1 MIFIKIMM
9 AKRKC
14 CLLGI
19 FYLCEKKMTVILF
32 FVGLVLLVLGSD
44 WLVRGGSGLAKKF
57 RIPDIVIGLTIV
69 SMGTS
74 LPELLVSLIAAL
86 KGSSDIAMGNVVG
99 SNIVNIL
106 FILGLSA
113 LIGRLTVQ
121 KNTTFVEIPIAL
133 GTALL
138 LTVMGV
144 VSADSTAKTGSLGQT
159 HGIILLVFFA
169 LFLSYMFWMTRQ
181 SRTQEMETEAKSE
194 NTSKPSFLLVG
205 MLVSGIALL
214 AWGADLCVNNAVL
227 IARSWGASETLIG
240 LTLVAAGTSLPELF
254 TSVVATIRKESDI
267 AIGNVVGSNIFNIL
281 FILGISGV
289 IHPISYSIEM
299 ISDMWVMVAT
309 TLLLFVLVFMGK
321 RHSLGRVE
329 GLIFLLAYSA
339 YIYFLIQR
347 G

>member
-1 MIFIKIMM
+1 
-9 AKRKC
+9 
-14 CLLGI
+14 
-19 FYLCEKKMTVILF
+19 MTVVLF
-32 FVGLVLLVLGSD
+32 FVGLALLVLGSD

-74 LPELLVSLIAAL
+74 LPELLVSLFAAL
-86 KGSSDIAMGNVVG
+86 TGSSDIAMGNVVG

-121 KNTTFVEIPIAL
+121 KNTTFIEIPIAL

-138 LTVMGV
+138 LTFMGV
-144 VSADSTAKTGSLGQT
+144 LSANPVLKTGSMGLM
-159 HGIILLVFFA
+159 HGIILLVFFG
-169 LFLSYMFWMTRQ
+169 LFLYYMLWMTKQ
-181 SRTQEMETEAKSE
+181 SRNQEMEAEAQSE
-194 NTSKPSFLLVG
+194 NTGKPSLLLVG

-227 IARSWGASETLIG
+227 IARSWGASESLIG

-281 FILGISGV
+281 IILGTSSSIY
-289 IHPISYSIEM
+289 PLRYSIGM
-299 ISDMWVMVAT
+299 ISDMWVMSAAS
-309 TLLLFVLVFMGK
+309 LLLFVLVYLGK
-321 RHSLGRVE
+321 RHTLGRME
-329 GLIFLLAYSA
+329 GLIFLFAYSA
-339 YIYFLIQR
+339 YLYFLIQR

>member
-1 MIFIKIMM
+1 M
-9 AKRKC
+9 
-14 CLLGI
+14 
-19 FYLCEKKMTVILF
+19 MTVVLF
-32 FVGLVLLVLGSD
+32 FVGLSLLVLGSD
-44 WLVRGGSGLAKKF
+44 WLVRGGSGIAKKF

-74 LPELLVSLIAAL
+74 LPELLVSLFAAL

-113 LIGRLTVQ
+113 LIGQLTVK
-121 KNTTFVEIPIAL
+121 KNTTYVEIPIAL

-138 LTVMGV
+138 LSLMGV
-144 VSADSTAKTGSLGQT
+144 ISADSVSGTGAMGLT
-159 HGIILLVFFA
+159 HGIILLILFG
-169 LFLSYMFWMTRQ
+169 LFLYYMLWMTKQNRN
-181 SRTQEMETEAKSE
+181 QEVEADDKAAITGKS
-194 NTSKPSFLLVG
+194 PLLLVG
-205 MLVSGIALL
+205 MLVAGIVLL
-214 AWGADLCVNNAVL
+214 AWGADLCVKNAVL

-281 FILGISGV
+281 FILGISSV
-289 IHPISYSIEM
+289 IHPLQYSIEM
-299 ISDMWVMVAT
+299 ITDMWVMSGVS
-309 TLLLFVLVFMGK
+309 LLLFVLVFLGK
-321 RHSLGRVE
+321 RHSLGRME
-329 GLIFLLAYSA
+329 GLIFLLAYAA
-339 YIYFLIQR
+339 YLYFLIQR

>member
-1 MIFIKIMM
+1 MTLLLF
-9 AKRKC
+9 
-14 CLLGI
+14 LLG
-19 FYLCEKKMTVILF
+19 LA
-32 FVGLVLLVLGSD
+32 LLVVGSD
-44 WLVRGGSGLAKKF
+44 WLVRGGSGIAQKF

-74 LPELLVSLIAAL
+74 LPELLVSLLAAL
-86 KGSSDIAMGNVVG
+86 SGSNDIAVGNVVG

-133 GTALL
+133 GTALI
-138 LTVMGV
+138 LTIMGV
-144 VSADSTAKTGSLGQT
+144 LTADSASQT
-159 HGIILLVFFA
+159 STIGRGYGFLLLA
-169 LFLSYMFWMTRQ
+169 LFGLFLYYMFWMTRKSQ
-181 SRTQEMETEAKSE
+181 SGAQAPETETGK
-194 NTSKPSFLLVG
+194 KPKQHPAILGG
-205 MLVSGIALL
+205 MVAGGIALL
-214 AWGADLCVNNAVL
+214 AWGADLCVDNAVI

-281 FILGISGV
+281 FILGLSSV
-289 IHPISYSIEM
+289 INPLRYSLEM
-299 ISDMWVMVAT
+299 LADHYIMSAA
-309 TLLLFVLVFMGK
+309 TLLLFVLVYVGK
-321 RHSLGRVE
+321 KHSLGRLE
-329 GLIFLLAYSA
+329 GIVFILAYSA
-339 YIYFLIQR
+339 YLYFLILR